1 METKETKENIL
12 GTASVEQL
20 MIKFSVP
27 SIVAMLVSAL
37 YNIVDQFFIG
47 QTVGYLGNA
56 ATNIAFPFTT
66 SCLAFSLLLGIGGA
80 SCFNLNMGRGKK
92 DKAPFYVGNS
102 AMLLFCSGLVLMA
115 ATLLFLRPMLRLFG
129 APDDVLPYAVDYVSI
144 TALGFPFLVFTVG
157 GCHLVRADG
166 APNISM
172 LVNLTGAVINTVL
185 DALFVMNFHMG
196 MKGAA
201 IATVIGQVVS
211 SVLVFVYLTRYKT
224 VHIGLEHLKPQVK
237 VITEILSIGMAS
249 FFNQLAMMLVQV
261 VLNNSLRKYGAMSV
275 YGDAVPLAAAGII
288 MKVNQIL
295 FSVVIG
301 LGQGTQPIISFNYGA
316 RKYDRVKKAYISA
329 SAVAFG
335 FSLVAFAL
343 FQTIPRQ
350 IIGIFGEGSDEYFA
364 FGERYMR
371 VFLFFV
377 WLVALQPVTSTF
389 FTSIGKA
396 VKGIFLS
403 LTRQIIFFLPP
414 LLILP
419 LFMGIEGII
428 WTGPIADLLS
438 GVVTVVMAVIEFKA
452 MKTEEQ
458 QLEQSVLA
466 AS

>member
-1 METKETKENIL
+1 M
-12 GTASVEQL
+12 
-20 MIKFSVP
+20 
-27 SIVAMLVSAL
+27 
-37 YNIVDQFFIG
+37 
-47 QTVGYLGNA
+47 
-56 ATNIAFPFTT
+56 
-66 SCLAFSLLLGIGGA
+66 
-80 SCFNLNMGRGKK
+80 
-92 DKAPFYVGNS
+92 
-102 AMLLFCSGLVLMA
+102 
-115 ATLLFLRPMLRLFG
+115 
-129 APDDVLPYAVDYVSI
+129 
-144 TALGFPFLVFTVG
+144 
-157 GCHLVRADG
+157 
-166 APNISM
+166 
-172 LVNLTGAVINTVL
+172 
-185 DALFVMNFHMG
+185 
-196 MKGAA
+196 
-201 IATVIGQVVS
+201 
-211 SVLVFVYLTRYKT
+211 
-224 VHIGLEHLKPQVK
+224 
-237 VITEILSIGMAS
+237 
-249 FFNQLAMMLVQV
+249 

-275 YGDAVPLAAAGII
+275 YCDAVPLAAAGII

-452 MKTEEQ
+452 MKMEEQ
-458 QLEQSVLA
+458 QLEQNVLA